1 MGSGTEAP
9 NHGASPPGG
18 RGKRP
23 TVPKR
28 WTMGMGRG
36 ILGAETGRGGE
47 TMEVEVKLE
56 PGRKELKA
64 VLYAGADTPE
74 LRELADRLAGVFLGP
89 GAAFRAGE
97 TVFLEPGEVLRF
109 YTDGKGVSA
118 QTAEGVYSVRLRLY
132 ELEERLA
139 SRGFLR
145 VSHSELVNRR
155 KITALDLSLAGTIR
169 MTLDHGKAV
178 CYVSRRYVRKIKERL
193 LGEEEVP

>member
-1 MGSGTEAP
+1 
-9 NHGASPPGG
+9 
-18 RGKRP
+18 
-23 TVPKR
+23 
-28 WTMGMGRG
+28 
-36 ILGAETGRGGE
+36 
-47 TMEVEVKLE
+47 MEVEVKLE

-89 GAAFRAGE
+89 VPAFRAGE
-97 TVFLEPGEVLRF
+97 TVFLEPGDVLRF